1 MRAPAF
7 LLILRPHNMLAS
19 ALAVVAGASIAGDVR
34 ADSLWVVAILTA
46 LTTGAG
52 NILNDCFDLGVD
64 RINKPRRPLPSGRI
78 TRRAALAWYAAL
90 SVVITAVAC
99 FLIPRPAGLLIMG
112 WEVALALY
120 AAWLK
125 RHLVTGT
132 LLVAAI
138 SSSAFFAGAMLA
150 GNPPAAII
158 PAAIAFAFVLCRE
171 IVKGAE
177 DVDGDR
183 SGGVRTLAVVLGER
197 RAGSIAATLMLV
209 LAVLIPLPA
218 LTEHYRA
225 GYFFAMELFV
235 VPVLLLSAM
244 RVAGSESRDDFT
256 ATSRSLKLGMFVGIA
271 AIALGA

>member
-1 MRAPAF
+1 
-7 LLILRPHNMLAS
+7 
-19 ALAVVAGASIAGDVR
+19 
-34 ADSLWVVAILTA
+34 
-46 LTTGAG
+46 
-52 NILNDCFDLGVD
+52 
-64 RINKPRRPLPSGRI
+64 
-78 TRRAALAWYAAL
+78 
-90 SVVITAVAC
+90 
-99 FLIPRPAGLLIMG
+99 
-112 WEVALALY
+112 
-120 AAWLK
+120 
-125 RHLVTGT
+125 
-132 LLVAAI
+132 
-138 SSSAFFAGAMLA
+138 
-150 GNPPAAII
+150 
-158 PAAIAFAFVLCRE
+158 VLCRE